1 MFLGLRHIYHPDLGL
16 ELVLRRGK
24 WPRAKVLC
32 LPEQRRR
39 GSMYLEE
46 ETDKKSE
53 MISCIFS
60 LKEEVG
66 ALAKALRLFEVT
78 PFSPHTAVVHNVTP
92 SPPYSQFSHEMF
104 ELSDGIRRIS
114 ASVCQ
119 TPH

>member
-1 MFLGLRHIYHPDLGL
+1 MSSQQIRKSNDDTFLGLRHVYHPNLGF
-16 ELVLRRGK
+16 ELVLKRGK
-24 WPRAKVLC
+24 SPRVKVLC

-46 ETDKKSE
+46 ETGQKSE

-78 PFSPHTAVVHNVTP
+78 RFSPHTAVVHNVTP
-92 SPPYSQFSHEMF
+92 PPPYSQFFHEIF
-104 ELSDGIRRIS
+104 
-114 ASVCQ
+114 
-119 TPH
+119 